1 MEKTTKK
8 VNWNSILILAAMGLT
23 GFIGHKTFDEIVHTH
38 NAVLQMV
45 PRHEYDVEMTN
56 LKARVAAIEL
66 YIQERDKKK

>member
-1 MEKTTKK
+1 MDKQAKK
-8 VNWNSILILAAMGLT
+8 MNWNSLLIVAAMGLT
-23 GFIGHKTFDEIVHTH
+23 GFIGKETFGEIRKTHD
-38 NAVLQMV
+38 AVLQMV